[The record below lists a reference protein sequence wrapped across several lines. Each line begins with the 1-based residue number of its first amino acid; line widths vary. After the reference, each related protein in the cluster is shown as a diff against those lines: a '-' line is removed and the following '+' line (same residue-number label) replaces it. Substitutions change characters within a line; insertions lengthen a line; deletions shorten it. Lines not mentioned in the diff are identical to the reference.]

1 LQTRRKLKPGQP
13 GTKKLLQKYGDEL
26 VCVRYRY
33 DLQRKKRIKTVEL
46 IVEEGPW
53 EQNPAKTP
61 PNKII
66 YVRVNYDETYLRR
79 LVGAAG
85 GRWNR
90 IRKLWELPYRA
101 VVELGLGDRVV
112 DQIKKSV

>member
-1 LQTRRKLKPGQP
+1 
-13 GTKKLLQKYGDEL
+13 
-26 VCVRYRY
+26 
-33 DLQRKKRIKTVEL
+33 L

-101 VVELGLGDRVV
+101 VVELGLEDRVV
-112 DQIKKSV
+112 DQIKKVSNIGNLETPQKVSIIRKPFVSSSRHF